1 MNRQAD
7 DSNPVKHYLIQRLLF
22 LLPTLLGALTLVFV
36 LIHLIPGDPVEVML
50 GETATSA
57 DKQELRRNLGLDQP
71 LLTQYRNFLTN
82 LAAGDLGR
90 SLYEQADVAEIIGA
104 RLPATLQ
111 LALCAM
117 IAALAISFSLA
128 ILAAV
133 NRGRWPDRGAL
144 LFSLFG
150 LSLPNFWLGPLL
162 MIAFSI
168 QLGWTPVSGRGGIS
182 HLVLPA
188 LTLGLG
194 MAAILT
200 RILRASLLQVMTD
213 DFVRT
218 ARAKGLPEKQVWLKH
233 TLRNALMSV
242 ITIMSL
248 QFGALLAGS
257 LITET
262 IFSWPGIGRLT
273 VQAIQTRDYPLVQGC
288 VLVIALSYILVNF
301 LTDLLYKLVDPR
313 VSYE

>member
-1 MNRQAD
+1 MKRYF
-7 DSNPVKHYLIQRLLF
+7 VQRLLL
-22 LLPTLLGALTLVFV
+22 LLPTLLGALTLVFA
-36 LIHLIPGDPVEVML
+36 LIHLIPGDPIEVML
-50 GETATSA
+50 GETASAA
-57 DKQELRRNLGLDQP
+57 DKQELRHSLGLDQP
-71 LLTQYRNFLTN
+71 LLTQYRSFLAS
-82 LAAGDLGR
+82 LATGDLGK
-90 SLYEQADVAEIIGA
+90 SLYEQSNVAEIIGA
-104 RLPATLQ
+104 RLPATLE

-117 IAALAISFSLA
+117 IAAIAISFPLA

-133 NRGRWPDRGAL
+133 KRGRWLDRGAL
-144 LFSLFG
+144 FFSLLG

-162 MIAFSI
+162 MIVFSI
-168 QLGWTPVSGRGGIS
+168 QLGWTPVSGRGGLS
-182 HLVLPA
+182 HLFLPA

-200 RILRASLLQVMTD
+200 RIVRASLLQTMHE

-218 ARAKGLPEKQVWLKH
+218 ARAKGLAEKQVWLKH
-233 TLRNALMSV
+233 TLRNALISV
-242 ITIMSL
+242 VTIMSL

-262 IFSWPGIGRLT
+262 IFSWPGVGRLT

-288 VLVIALSYILVNF
+288 VLVIAVAYLLVNF
-301 LTDLLYKLVDPR
+301 VTDLVYKLIDPR